1 MRLRL
6 KFQRSISAI
15 REEKEIDEN
24 DDDLEDDEVD
34 QSEEIN
40 QNSLSKEDEQAKFVD
55 VAQAPQNKND

>member
-40 QNSLSKEDEQAKFVD
+40 QNSLFKDGEQVKFVD
-55 VAQAPQNKND
+55 AA